1 MRFLARDA
9 VASQE
14 AFPVAPLIEEAYQE
28 ARKHQPAKT
37 AQLKCDTGGK
47 PIVVTGDRAAL
58 KHALTEVIINALQA
72 NPGDAKIGVRLQT
85 DAGAEVGA
93 LQIEVQDNGEG
104 FTAEAMQRAA
114 APFYTTRN
122 VGLGLGLAVSRKI
135 IETHRGKLEIV
146 SPKTGHAGIVRI
158 SLTAEAETARNG

>member
-9 VASQE
+9 VTYQE

-58 KHALTEVIINALQA
+58 KHASPKSSSTRCRPIPATRRLASASRPMRAPDQA
-72 NPGDAKIGVRLQT
+72 RCKSRCRTTAKAYARGHATRRRTVLHH
-85 DAGAEVGA
+85 
-93 LQIEVQDNGEG
+93 
-104 FTAEAMQRAA
+104 
-114 APFYTTRN
+114 RN
-122 VGLGLGLAVSRKI
+122 VGLAWAWR
-135 IETHRGKLEIV
+135 
-146 SPKTGHAGIVRI
+146 
-158 SLTAEAETARNG
+158 